1 MAEQNGS
8 SDPGHGPD
16 YDSAEYRAY
25 RRAVDRGDVSFHQVA
40 SAWFDWHWGPDDCP
54 ECFGYRMDGGR
65 SRDIERRHLGRRWR
79 ARPPPSSPSAP
90 ASNGTGFRTRC
101 AMCQGRGRYHQMEGR
116 AYAYEEIFHELLET
130 FSEQRG
136 GLITAYFCENIRVAA
151 ALTDIWSAADR
162 ADGPVR
168 TLQEVREERAEQKK
182 RNAPQRFVAWVGG
195 LFSEKASNTAI
206 HIEPTFGDPDSPR
219 AKQILFRSPQGP
231 LPGARVPQAEAAQ
244 DLHADDLQRHHDAA
258 RHARQPDRQG
268 RAASAF
274 DQSHADQRTLEQ
286 ELESTEA
293 YYLTAVRRQ
302 ARIHYMLGMLIGL
315 PLAGLV
321 AYVLYQFNDLPV
333 NMSIAFAAG
342 AAGAL
347 VSVMERLT
355 SGKLEMNH
363 EAGRTINVTLGLMRP
378 FIGALFA
385 VALYFFISGD
395 LVSVFQLPD
404 GEQASATSSPASASW
419 PASASGSRRT
429 WWLRASRPAR
439 RGAVCPPRRCVEHR
453 PGAAVSEAGIVRC
466 RPRCSTRV
474 RALWPAQPAGGA
486 PCSASRT
493 P

>member
-8 SDPGHGPD
+8 SDPSHGPD

-54 ECFGYRMDGGR
+54 DCFGTGWTAAVERETAGVAASPGGEA
-65 SRDIERRHLGRRWR
+65 STTTLVTVT
-79 ARPPPSSPSAP
+79 AP
-90 ASNGTGFRTRC
+90 SNGTGLRTRC
-101 AMCQGRGRYHQMEGR
+101 PTCQGRGRYHQQGR
-116 AYAYEEIFHELLET
+116 RASAYEEIFHELLET

-168 TLQEVREERAEQKK
+168 TVEELRKERAEERK
-182 RNAPQRFVAWVGG
+182 RNVAQRFVAWVGD
-195 LFSEKASNTAI
+195 LFRESASNTAI

-219 AKQILFRSPQGP
+219 AKQILFRS
-231 LPGARVPQAEAAQ
+231 LKVHYQALEYLKPKPRKICMRMTFNVITMLLGTL
-244 DLHADDLQRHHDAA
+244 DNRI
-258 RHARQPDRQG
+258 G
-268 RAASAF
+268 RGEPASAF

-286 ELESTEA
+286 ELASTEA
-293 YYLTAVRRQ
+293 YYLTSVRRQ
-302 ARIHYMLGMLIGL
+302 ARIHYMLGMLVGL

-321 AYVLYQFNDLPV
+321 AYVIYSFHDLPT

-385 VALYFFISGD
+385 LALYFFISGD

-404 GEQASATSSPASASW
+404 DSQSQRFFFAGIGFLAGFSERFAQDMVAQGKSAGVAQASSLPTAA
-419 PASASGSRRT
+419 
-429 WWLRASRPAR
+429 AR
-439 RGAVCPPRRCVEHR
+439 
-453 PGAAVSEAGIVRC
+453 
-466 RPRCSTRV
+466 
-474 RALWPAQPAGGA
+474 
-486 PCSASRT
+486 
-493 P
+493 

>member
-1 MAEQNGS
+1 VAEQNGS
-8 SDPGHGPD
+8 SDLGRGPG
-16 YDSAEYRAY
+16 YDSPEYKAY
-25 RRAVDRGDVSFHQVA
+25 RRAVERGDVSFHQVA

-54 ECFGYRMDGGR
+54 DCFGSGWTAAVAREPANVGG
-65 SRDIERRHLGRRWR
+65 
-79 ARPPPSSPSAP
+79 SPAGG
-90 ASNGTGFRTRC
+90 ASTTSLVTITPTANGTGLRTRC
-101 AMCQGRGRYHQMEGR
+101 PTCQGRGRYHPMEGR
-116 AYAYEEIFHELLET
+116 ASAYEEIFHELLET

-168 TLQEVREERAEQKK
+168 TTQELRDERVQREQRKVPERFFSWF
-182 RNAPQRFVAWVGG
+182 RD
-195 LFSEKASNTAI
+195 LFRQKASNTAI

-219 AKQILFRSPQGP
+219 AKQILFRC
-231 LPGARVPQAEAAQ
+231 LKVHYQALEYLKPKPRKICMRMTFNVITMLLGTL
-244 DLHADDLQRHHDAA
+244 DNRI
-258 RHARQPDRQG
+258 G
-268 RAASAF
+268 RGEPASAF

-302 ARIHYMLGMLIGL
+302 ARIHYMVGMLIGL

-321 AYVLYQFNDLPV
+321 AYVLYTFHELPT

-363 EAGRTINVTLGLMRP
+363 EAGRAINVSLGLMRP

-395 LVSVFQLPD
+395 LVSVFQLPND
-404 GEQASATSSPASASW
+404 EQSQRFFFAGLAFLAGFSERFAQDMVAQGKSAGVAQAPLTPQA
-419 PASASGSRRT
+419 PVRT
-429 WWLRASRPAR
+429 
-439 RGAVCPPRRCVEHR
+439 
-453 PGAAVSEAGIVRC
+453 
-466 RPRCSTRV
+466 
-474 RALWPAQPAGGA
+474 
-486 PCSASRT
+486 
-493 P
+493 

>member
-8 SDPGHGPD
+8 PDPRHGPD

-54 ECFGYRMDGGR
+54 ECFGTGWTAVVEREPAAVTAAPGG
-65 SRDIERRHLGRRWR
+65 GG
-79 ARPPPSSPSAP
+79 SATALVTATP
-90 ASNGTGFRTRC
+90 VSNGAGLRTRC
-101 AMCQGRGRYHQMEGR
+101 PTCQGRGRHHRMEGR

-162 ADGPVR
+162 PDGPVR
-168 TLQEVREERAEQKK
+168 TLQELREERAEYKK
-182 RNAPQRFVAWVGG
+182 RNAAQRFVAWVGG

-219 AKQILFRSPQGP
+219 AKQILFRS
-231 LPGARVPQAEAAQ
+231 LKVHYQALEYLKPKPRKICMRMTFNVITMLLGTL
-244 DLHADDLQRHHDAA
+244 DNRI
-258 RHARQPDRQG
+258 G
-268 RAASAF
+268 RGEPASAF
-274 DQSHADQRTLEQ
+274 DQSHADQRTLEH

-293 YYLTAVRRQ
+293 YYLTSVRRQ

-321 AYVLYQFNDLPV
+321 AYILYSFHDLPT

-385 VALYFFISGD
+385 LALYFFISGD

-404 GEQASATSSPASASW
+404 DAQSQRYFFAGIGFLAGFSERFAQDMVAQGKSPLAASAPSA
-419 PASASGSRRT
+419 PT
-429 WWLRASRPAR
+429 TPAR
-439 RGAVCPPRRCVEHR
+439 
-453 PGAAVSEAGIVRC
+453 
-466 RPRCSTRV
+466 
-474 RALWPAQPAGGA
+474 
-486 PCSASRT
+486 
-493 P
+493 

>member
-8 SDPGHGPD
+8 SDPRHGPD

-54 ECFGYRMDGGR
+54 DCFGTGWTAAL
-65 SRDIERRHLGRRWR
+65 ERET
-79 ARPPPSSPSAP
+79 ANVAAAP
-90 ASNGTGFRTRC
+90 GEAASTATLVTVTAPSNGTGLRTRC
-101 AMCQGRGRYHQMEGR
+101 PTCQGRGRYHRIQGR
-116 AYAYEEIFHELLET
+116 ASAYEEIFHELLET

-168 TLQEVREERAEQKK
+168 TVEEVQADRAQLQK
-182 RNAPQRFVAWVGG
+182 RGGFKRFTAWFVD
-195 LFSEKASNTAI
+195 LFREKASNTAI

-219 AKQILFRSPQGP
+219 AKQILFRC
-231 LPGARVPQAEAAQ
+231 LKVHYQALEYLKPKPRKICMRMTFNVITMLLGTL
-244 DLHADDLQRHHDAA
+244 DNRI
-258 RHARQPDRQG
+258 G
-268 RAASAF
+268 RGELASDF
-274 DQSHADQRTLEQ
+274 EKSHADQRTLEQ

-302 ARIHYMLGMLIGL
+302 ARVHYMLGMLIGL
-315 PLAGLV
+315 PLAGGA
-321 AYVLYQFNDLPV
+321 AYVLYLFNELPV

-363 EAGRTINVTLGLMRP
+363 EAGRTINVTLGLIRP

-385 VALYFFISGD
+385 LALYFFISGD
-395 LVSVFQLPD
+395 LLSVFQLPEGQEAQRYFFAGIGFLAGFSERFAQD
-404 GEQASATSSPASASW
+404 MVAQGK
-419 PASASGSRRT
+419 
-429 WWLRASRPAR
+429 
-439 RGAVCPPRRCVEHR
+439 
-453 PGAAVSEAGIVRC
+453 PGGVAEAPSLPTAAVR
-466 RPRCSTRV
+466 
-474 RALWPAQPAGGA
+474 
-486 PCSASRT
+486 
-493 P
+493 

>member
-8 SDPGHGPD
+8 SDPGRGPD

-54 ECFGYRMDGGR
+54 DCFGTGWTAAVERETANVAGASGGEG
-65 SRDIERRHLGRRWR
+65 STATLVTVT
-79 ARPPPSSPSAP
+79 AP
-90 ASNGTGFRTRC
+90 SNGTGLRTRC
-101 AMCQGRGRYHQMEGR
+101 PTCQGRGRYHSTQGR
-116 AYAYEEIFHELLET
+116 ASAYEEIFHELLET

-168 TLQEVREERAEQKK
+168 TVEEVKKDRAQLEK
-182 RNAPQRFVAWVGG
+182 RNGVERFMAWFVD
-195 LFSEKASNTAI
+195 LFREKASNTAI

-219 AKQILFRSPQGP
+219 AKQILFRC
-231 LPGARVPQAEAAQ
+231 LKVHYQALEYLKPKPRKICMRMTFNVITMLLGTL
-244 DLHADDLQRHHDAA
+244 DNRI
-258 RHARQPDRQG
+258 G
-268 RAASAF
+268 RGEPASEF
-274 DQSHADQRTLEQ
+274 EKSHADQRTLEQ

-302 ARIHYMLGMLIGL
+302 ARLHYMLGMLIGL
-315 PLAGLV
+315 PLAGGA
-321 AYVLYQFNDLPV
+321 AYVLYLFHELPV

-363 EAGRTINVTLGLMRP
+363 EAGRTINVTLGLIRP

-395 LVSVFQLPD
+395 LLSMFQLPE
-404 GEQASATSSPASASW
+404 GEEAQRNFFAGIGFLAGFSERFAQDMVAQSNPRGVAQTPSP
-419 PASASGSRRT
+419 PT
-429 WWLRASRPAR
+429 
-439 RGAVCPPRRCVEHR
+439 
-453 PGAAVSEAGIVRC
+453 AAVR
-466 RPRCSTRV
+466 
-474 RALWPAQPAGGA
+474 
-486 PCSASRT
+486 
-493 P
+493 

>member
-1 MAEQNGS
+1 VAEHNGS
-8 SDPGHGPD
+8 SNPGRGPD

-25 RRAVDRGDVSFHQVA
+25 KRAVDRGDVSFHQVA

-54 ECFGYRMDGGR
+54 ECFGTGWTAVARETSNVAASVGGGT
-65 SRDIERRHLGRRWR
+65 STTTLVAVG
-79 ARPPPSSPSAP
+79 P

-101 AMCQGRGRYHQMEGR
+101 AICQGRGRHHLIEGR
-116 AYAYEEIFHELLET
+116 ASAYEEIFHELLET

-168 TLQEVREERAEQKK
+168 TIDELREERAARSK
-182 RNAPQRFVAWVGG
+182 RNAPQRFFGWVRD
-195 LFSEKASNTAI
+195 LFREKASNTAI

-219 AKQILFRSPQGP
+219 AKQILFRC
-231 LPGARVPQAEAAQ
+231 LKVHYQALEYLKPKPRKICMRMTFNVITMLLGTL
-244 DLHADDLQRHHDAA
+244 DNRI
-258 RHARQPDRQG
+258 G
-268 RAASAF
+268 RGEPASAF
-274 DQSHADQRTLEQ
+274 DQSHADQRTLEH

-293 YYLTAVRRQ
+293 YYLTAVRRA

-315 PLAGLV
+315 PLAGGA
-321 AYVLYQFNDLPV
+321 AYLLRTFEDLPV

-363 EAGRTINVTLGLMRP
+363 EAGRAINVTLGLMRP

-385 VALYFFISGD
+385 VALYFFISGK

-404 GEQASATSSPASASW
+404 GEQTQRYFFAGLGFLAGFSERFAQDMVAQGTSASAAQAPSLPPA
-419 PASASGSRRT
+419 T
-429 WWLRASRPAR
+429 AR
-439 RGAVCPPRRCVEHR
+439 
-453 PGAAVSEAGIVRC
+453 
-466 RPRCSTRV
+466 
-474 RALWPAQPAGGA
+474 
-486 PCSASRT
+486 
-493 P
+493 

>member
-1 MAEQNGS
+1 MAERNGS
-8 SDPGHGPD
+8 SDSRHGPD

-54 ECFGYRMDGGR
+54 DCFGTGWTTV
-65 SRDIERRHLGRRWR
+65 ERETANVAASGKAGSTATL
-79 ARPPPSSPSAP
+79 ATATAPSNA
-90 ASNGTGFRTRC
+90 TRLRTRC
-101 AMCQGRGRYHQMEGR
+101 PICQGRGRYHRVRGR
-116 AYAYEEIFHELLET
+116 ASAYEEIFHELLET

-168 TLQEVREERAEQKK
+168 TVEEVKADRAQLQK
-182 RNAPQRFVAWVGG
+182 RGG
-195 LFSEKASNTAI
+195 LERCWAWFTDLFREKASNTAI

-219 AKQILFRSPQGP
+219 AKQILFRC
-231 LPGARVPQAEAAQ
+231 LKVHYQALEYLKPKPRKICMRMTFNVITMLLGTL
-244 DLHADDLQRHHDAA
+244 DNRI
-258 RHARQPDRQG
+258 G
-268 RAASAF
+268 RGQLASDF
-274 DQSHADQRTLEQ
+274 EKSHADQRTLEE

-302 ARIHYMLGMLIGL
+302 ARVHYMLGMLIGL
-315 PLAGLV
+315 PLAGAV
-321 AYVLYQFNDLPV
+321 AYVLYLFRELPV

-363 EAGRTINVTLGLMRP
+363 EAGRTINVTLGLIRP

-385 VALYFFISGD
+385 LALYFFISGD
-395 LVSVFQLPD
+395 LLSVFQLPEGQEAQRYFFAGIGFLAGFSERFAQD
-404 GEQASATSSPASASW
+404 MVAQGKP
-419 PASASGSRRT
+419 G
-429 WWLRASRPAR
+429 
-439 RGAVCPPRRCVEHR
+439 
-453 PGAAVSEAGIVRC
+453 GAAQAPPLPTAAVR
-466 RPRCSTRV
+466 
-474 RALWPAQPAGGA
+474 
-486 PCSASRT
+486 
-493 P
+493 

>member
-1 MAEQNGS
+1 VAEQNGS
-8 SDPGHGPD
+8 SDPGRRPD

-25 RRAVDRGDVSFHQVA
+25 RRAVERGDVSFHQVA
-40 SAWFDWHWGPDDCP
+40 SAWFDWHWGPDDCTD
-54 ECFGYRMDGGR
+54 CFGTGWTAAVGREPAGVAASPDGGA
-65 SRDIERRHLGRRWR
+65 STSTLVTVT
-79 ARPPPSSPSAP
+79 PV
-90 ASNGTGFRTRC
+90 SNGTGLRTRC
-101 AMCQGRGRYHQMEGR
+101 PTCQGRGRYHRLGGR
-116 AYAYEEIFHELLET
+116 ASAYEEIFHELLET

-168 TLQEVREERAEQKK
+168 TIEELREERAAEK
-182 RNAPQRFVAWVGG
+182 RRKAPQRLVSWIHDHFR
-195 LFSEKASNTAI
+195 EKASNTAI

-219 AKQILFRSPQGP
+219 ARQIMFRC
-231 LPGARVPQAEAAQ
+231 LKVHYQALEYLKPKPRKICMRMTFNVITMLLGTL
-244 DLHADDLQRHHDAA
+244 DNRI
-258 RHARQPDRQG
+258 G
-268 RAASAF
+268 RGEPASAF

-321 AYVLYQFNDLPV
+321 AYILYSFHDLPT

-363 EAGRTINVTLGLMRP
+363 EVGRAINVTLGLMRP

-404 GEQASATSSPASASW
+404 DPQTQRYFFAGLAFLAGFSERFAQDMVAQGKSAGVAQAPTMPA
-419 PASASGSRRT
+419 
-429 WWLRASRPAR
+429 
-439 RGAVCPPRRCVEHR
+439 GAVR
-453 PGAAVSEAGIVRC
+453 
-466 RPRCSTRV
+466 
-474 RALWPAQPAGGA
+474 
-486 PCSASRT
+486 
-493 P
+493 

>member
-8 SDPGHGPD
+8 SDPTHGPD

-25 RRAVDRGDVSFHQVA
+25 RRAVDKGDASFHQVA

-54 ECFGYRMDGGR
+54 DCFGTGWTAAV
-65 SRDIERRHLGRRWR
+65 ERETASVAATPDAGISTASLVTVT
-79 ARPPPSSPSAP
+79 P
-90 ASNGTGFRTRC
+90 ASNGTGLRTRC
-101 AMCQGRGRYHQMEGR
+101 PTCQGRGRCHRIQGR
-116 AYAYEEIFHELLET
+116 ASAYEEIFHELLET

-162 ADGPVR
+162 PDGPVLSIDER
-168 TLQEVREERAEQKK
+168 KQERAERAQ
-182 RNAPQRFVAWVGG
+182 RNGLQRFFDRFRA
-195 LFSEKASNTAI
+195 LFRESASNTAI

-219 AKQILFRSPQGP
+219 AKQILFRC
-231 LPGARVPQAEAAQ
+231 LKVHYQALEYLKPKPRKICMRMTFNVITMLLGTL
-244 DLHADDLQRHHDAA
+244 DNRI
-258 RHARQPDRQG
+258 G
-268 RAASAF
+268 RGDPASAF

-293 YYLTAVRRQ
+293 YYRTAVRRQ

-321 AYVLYQFNDLPV
+321 AYVLYSFDDLPV

-404 GEQASATSSPASASW
+404 GEEAQHYFFAGIGFLAGFSERFAQDMVAQGKSGGVAQAPAVPTA
-419 PASASGSRRT
+419 
-429 WWLRASRPAR
+429 PAR
-439 RGAVCPPRRCVEHR
+439 
-453 PGAAVSEAGIVRC
+453 
-466 RPRCSTRV
+466 
-474 RALWPAQPAGGA
+474 
-486 PCSASRT
+486 
-493 P
+493 

>member
-8 SDPGHGPD
+8 SDLGRGPG
-16 YDSAEYRAY
+16 YDSPEYRAY

-54 ECFGYRMDGGR
+54 DCFGTG
-65 SRDIERRHLGRRWR
+65 W
-79 ARPPPSSPSAP
+79 AP
-90 ASNGTGFRTRC
+90 AVARETANVGPARGGGVAATTVVTLDPGSNGTGLRMRC
-101 AMCQGRGRYHQMEGR
+101 PRCQGRGRYDPMEGR
-116 AYAYEEIFHELLET
+116 TSAYEEIFHELLET

-168 TLQEVREERAEQKK
+168 TIQEQREERAAEQN
-182 RNAPQRFVAWVGG
+182 RNAPRRFVSWIYDQ
-195 LFSEKASNTAI
+195 FREKASNTAI

-219 AKQILFRSPQGP
+219 AKQIMFRC
-231 LPGARVPQAEAAQ
+231 LKVHYQALEYLKPKPRKICMRMTFNVITMLLGTL
-244 DLHADDLQRHHDAA
+244 DNRI
-258 RHARQPDRQG
+258 G
-268 RAASAF
+268 RGEPASAF

-293 YYLTAVRRQ
+293 YYLTSVRRQ

-315 PLAGLV
+315 PLAGLG
-321 AYVLYQFNDLPV
+321 AYVLYTFNDLPV
-333 NMSIAFAAG
+333 NMTIAFAAG

-363 EAGRTINVTLGLMRP
+363 EAGRLINVTLGLMRP

-395 LVSVFQLPD
+395 LVSVFKLPD
-404 GEQASATSSPASASW
+404 GEQTQRYFFAGLGFLAGFSERFAQDMVAQGKSPGVAQA
-419 PASASGSRRT
+419 PVLPT
-429 WWLRASRPAR
+429 
-439 RGAVCPPRRCVEHR
+439 GAVR
-453 PGAAVSEAGIVRC
+453 
-466 RPRCSTRV
+466 
-474 RALWPAQPAGGA
+474 
-486 PCSASRT
+486 
-493 P
+493 

>member
-1 MAEQNGS
+1 MAEHNGS
-8 SDPGHGPD
+8 SDPRHGPD

-54 ECFGYRMDGGR
+54 ECSGTGWTAVARETSNVATSGG
-65 SRDIERRHLGRRWR
+65 GG
-79 ARPPPSSPSAP
+79 SSTTTLVAVGP

-101 AMCQGRGRYHQMEGR
+101 AMCRGRGRYHQMEGR

-219 AKQILFRSPQGP
+219 AKQILFRS
-231 LPGARVPQAEAAQ
+231 LKVHYQALEYLKPKPRKICMRMTFNVITMLLGTL
-244 DLHADDLQRHHDAA
+244 DNRI
-258 RHARQPDRQG
+258 G
-268 RAASAF
+268 RGEPASAF
-274 DQSHADQRTLEQ
+274 DQSHADQRTLEH

-321 AYVLYQFNDLPV
+321 AYIIYSFHDLPT

-385 VALYFFISGD
+385 LALYFFISGD

-404 GEQASATSSPASASW
+404 DAQSQRYFFAGIGFLAGFSERFAQDMVAQGKSPLAASAPSAPTPA
-419 PASASGSRRT
+419 
-429 WWLRASRPAR
+429 AR
-439 RGAVCPPRRCVEHR
+439 
-453 PGAAVSEAGIVRC
+453 
-466 RPRCSTRV
+466 
-474 RALWPAQPAGGA
+474 
-486 PCSASRT
+486 
-493 P
+493 